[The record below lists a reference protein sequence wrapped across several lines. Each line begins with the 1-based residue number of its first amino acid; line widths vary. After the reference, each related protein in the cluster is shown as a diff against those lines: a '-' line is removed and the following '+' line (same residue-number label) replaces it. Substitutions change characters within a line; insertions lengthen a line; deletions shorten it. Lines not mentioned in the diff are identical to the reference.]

1 MSLVTKRGSIWL
13 YINSHSNNQWRSGNP
28 QQMHEHSSY
37 KFHVVV
43 LSADT
48 STRIIWSHILN
59 EFLDT
64 ERCVSLSLGHIFTEL
79 TEEERRHVILYCT
92 FSVKL
97 FYTHKFYL
105 QLITQLVFITP
116 TCFSCKLQPSS
127 GRYKCLRHVQRNIQV
142 FKYRINYLS
151 LVSLMY
157 SIIKTFIF
165 NYFHS
170 MLYMT

>member
-1 MSLVTKRGSIWL
+1 
-13 YINSHSNNQWRSGNP
+13 
-28 QQMHEHSSY
+28 MHEHSSR
-37 KFHVVV
+37 KIHFVV

-48 STRIIWSHILN
+48 STRMIWSHILN
-59 EFLDT
+59 EFLNT
-64 ERCVSLSLGHIFTEL
+64 ERCVSLSRGHIFTEL
-79 TEEERRHVILYCT
+79 TEKERRHVILYCT

-127 GRYKCLRHVQRNIQV
+127 GRYKCLRHVQRNIQYSNI
-142 FKYRINYLS
+142 KLIIYT